1 MRSRYLTVS
10 LMLTGL
16 VALQACGDPEVE
28 IVALDDLP
36 STIPEGQTFERRF
49 EAKPP
54 LDGGA
59 FIECIGSQDPKL
71 KVSRDGILTYPANT
85 EGLEVDLCVAYRNG
99 DGGHVAK
106 HEFKLTVGPRARAT
120 DDDFQAPVATHR
132 KQLRALVN
140 AVRTGKVAPGSVDA
154 CAELAVP
161 VAQPLPYTIYD
172 SGWVDAALDPAAP
185 DLQGPVLLGPARKMR
200 ANLTETE
207 SRLDTEST
215 RDLGRAYAV
224 VVVPETLV
232 MPNLI
237 VPEQFAAFQAPSFE
251 AGSFEGTL
259 HIGKLA
265 SGEIVCSMPLSFSSS
280 ESVSWT
286 DWFRE
291 GEARESTAG
300 RLRLKLLEDFARNGG
315 TAVRDAI
322 AQPSG

>member
-1 MRSRYLTVS
+1 MRFRYLTVS
-10 LMLTGL
+10 LMLTSL
-16 VALQACGDPEVE
+16 FTLQACGDPKVE

-49 EAKPP
+49 EAMPP

-59 FIECIGSQDPKL
+59 FTDCVGNQDPKV
-71 KVSRDGILTYPANT
+71 KVTRDGILTYPANT

-106 HEFKLTVGPRARAT
+106 HAFKLTVGPRARAT
-120 DDDFQAPVATHR
+120 DEDFQAPVATHR
-132 KQLRALVN
+132 KQLRALVK
-140 AVRTGKVAPGSVDA
+140 AVRTGKIAAGNADA
-154 CAELAVP
+154 CAEFAVP
-161 VAQPLPYTIYD
+161 VAEPLPYTVYD

-207 SRLDTEST
+207 SRLDNESK
-215 RDLGRAYAV
+215 RDIGRAYAV

-237 VPEQFAAFQAPSFE
+237 VPEQFAAVQAPSFE
-251 AGSFEGTL
+251 AGSFEGML
-259 HIGKLA
+259 HIGNLA

-286 DWFRE
+286 DWFQE
-291 GEARESTAG
+291 GEARESTTG
-300 RLRLKLLEDFARNGG
+300 RLRFKLLEDFTRNGG

-322 AQPSG
+322 AQQRG